1 MNWLQTLIHGQTIA
15 HDILLLSV
23 VAALGLA
30 LGRLKIKGIGLGI
43 AGVLFSGLLLGHF
56 GFRVSDPVLDFAR
69 EFGLILFVYTI
80 GMQVGPGFFA
90 SLRKQGLQLNILA
103 ATIVLSGA
111 AITIAIAKFAS
122 VPIPAAAGLFAG
134 ATTNTPALGAVQEA
148 LKGIPNLPEAT
159 STLPGLGYAVAY
171 PFGIIGI
178 ILSML
183 LVRAV
188 FRVNLDKENADL
200 LKKRGTP
207 AKLSNT
213 TIIVTNFQVD
223 GARLEDIAAP
233 GSGIVISRIKH
244 EDHVDV
250 AHSGD
255 VVRVGDIIHA
265 VGPARELE
273 SLRERIGRLCPVD
286 LRSEKSDVMMR
297 RVIVTK
303 KAILGRA
310 LGDLNLRGVAAT
322 RITRGDVELSAAPE
336 LHLQFGDAIILVGQE
351 GDLDD
356 ASKVLGNSTRRLN
369 QTQLIPMFVGIGLG
383 VLVGSIPIT
392 IPGIPAAVKLGLA
405 GGPLLM
411 AILLS
416 RIGKIGPLLWHMP
429 SNANFAIREI
439 GIVLFLACV
448 GLHAGEKF
456 FDTLVHGD
464 GLLWMALAS
473 FITLGP
479 LLLVGFGAR
488 VFLKMN
494 YISLCGLLA
503 GSMTDPP
510 ALAFANT
517 VAKSDSPSISYAAV
531 YPLTMLLR
539 VVSAQLLVLIFS

>member
-1 MNWLQTLIHGQTIA
+1 M
-15 HDILLLSV
+15 
-23 VAALGLA
+23 
-30 LGRLKIKGIGLGI
+30 
-43 AGVLFSGLLLGHF
+43 
-56 GFRVSDPVLDFAR
+56 
-69 EFGLILFVYTI
+69 
-80 GMQVGPGFFA
+80 
-90 SLRKQGLQLNILA
+90 
-103 ATIVLSGA
+103 
-111 AITIAIAKFAS
+111 
-122 VPIPAAAGLFAG
+122 PIPAAAGLFAG

-148 LKGIPNLPEAT
+148 LKGIPNLPEAA

-183 LVRAV
+183 LIRAV
-188 FRVNLDKENADL
+188 FSVNLDKENADL
-200 LKKRGTP
+200 LK
-207 AKLSNT
+207 N
-213 TIIVTNFQVD
+213 
-223 GARLEDIAAP
+223 AAP
-233 GSGIVISRIKH
+233 PRSSRTLPSSSRTSRSTAHGSKTSPRRGSGIVISRIKH

-265 VGPARELE
+265 VGPAKELE
-273 SLRERIGRLCPVD
+273 TLRERIGRLCPVD
-286 LRSEKSDVMMR
+286 LRSEKSDAMMR
-297 RVIVTK
+297 RVIVTR

-310 LGDLNLRGVAAT
+310 LGDLDLRGVAAT
-322 RITRGDVELSAAPE
+322 RITRGDVELSATPE

-356 ASKVLGNSTRRLN
+356 AAKLLGNSTRRLN

-383 VLVGSIPIT
+383 VLVGSIPIA

-473 FITLGP
+473 LITLGP

-488 VFLKMN
+488 LFLKMN